1 MGRIAA
7 IALSLILFAFAWRQ
21 FNITGWETFA
31 IIGGI
36 LLFIVLLIL
45 IGRTFRLTILAAALV
60 SLVLTA
66 IIMWFV
72 YPVFALALILIFLGI
87 FLLIV
92 AIAYHEQQNSSY
104 QF

>member
-1 MGRIAA
+1 
-7 IALSLILFAFAWRQ
+7 
-21 FNITGWETFA
+21 
-31 IIGGI
+31 
-36 LLFIVLLIL
+36 
-45 IGRTFRLTILAAALV
+45 
-60 SLVLTA
+60 VLTA